1 MVLRDICRY
10 QQTNKYKWRIVRMG
24 MIRVDKVQVTY
35 KTHIDDLRSLDM
47 VSIDMWNGVE
57 MEVKPNSIHYC

>member
-10 QQTNKYKWRIVRMG
+10 QQTHKYKWRIVRMG
-24 MIRVDKVQVTY
+24 IIRVDKIQVTD
-35 KTHIDDLRSLDM
+35 KTHIDDLRLLDM

-57 MEVKPNSIHYC
+57 MEVQTNSIHYC